1 MTFLRR
7 RPSVDRRGWPA
18 PPKPIFGRRGITALL
33 FVTLLG
39 GAFVSVT
46 PPNASADALSDAI
59 AQQQALQAQIERQK
73 AQIGALSASQTKL
86 SGQLA
91 STKATL
97 ASVNADLLTVKS
109 QIVDMT
115 VEVAKAQGSVDEL
128 VATVALLDTQLAD
141 VEAKEQAKQAQ
152 LSARKAVLAE
162 RIRTAYDGDRTSLL
176 ETLLSGDNFTDVLS
190 EVDYH
195 LDLAQQDQS
204 LAQQI
209 ADDQKLLGVI
219 HQTVVVTRDQ
229 TNSLRDEAAS
239 RKADLDTQLKDLADA
254 KAQLA
259 KLEAQT
265 RDLLAAQQAQY
276 AKLASDK
283 TALAQQLADAKAA
296 EDALAAKVRELV
308 RAQYASGG
316 IPSEYSGSLIWPM
329 PGVVTQ
335 EFGCTGFS
343 WEPPLGSCA
352 HFHGA
357 IDIANTMYTPIRA
370 AAPGKVVWAGKS
382 PYDPSWV
389 VIIAHSSQLVTWYAH
404 IDNYTYP
411 PAVSAGDYV
420 AQGQII
426 AYEGMTGWTTGPHL
440 HWGVQL
446 NGVWVNPRLFL

>member
-1 MTFLRR
+1 MTLLRR
-7 RPSVDRRGWPA
+7 RPSVDRRGWTT

-33 FVTLLG
+33 LITLLG
-39 GAFVSVT
+39 GAFVSM
-46 PPNASADALSDAI
+46 PPPKVSADALSDAL
-59 AQQQALQAQIERQK
+59 AQQEALQAQIARQK
-73 AQIGALSASQTKL
+73 AQISALAASQTKL
-86 SGQLA
+86 SSQLA

-97 ASVNADLLTVKS
+97 ASVNADLLSVKS

-115 VEVAKAQGSVDEL
+115 VEVANAQGSVDEL

-141 VEAKEQAKQAQ
+141 VEAKERAKQDELA
-152 LSARKAVLAE
+152 ARKAVLAE

-195 LDLAQQDQS
+195 LDLASQDQA

-209 ADDQKLLGVI
+209 VDDQKLLGVI
-219 HQTVVVTRDQ
+219 HQTVIVTRDQ
-229 TNSLRDEAAS
+229 TESLRTEAAS
-239 RKADLDTQLKDLADA
+239 RKADLDTQLEDLAAA
-254 KAQLA
+254 KAELA

-265 RDLLAAQQAQY
+265 RQLLADQQAQY
-276 AKLASDK
+276 AKLAADK
-283 TALAQQLADAKAA
+283 TALSKSLADAKAA
-296 EDALAAKVRELV
+296 QDALEAQIRELV
-308 RAQYASGG
+308 RQQYASGG

-343 WEPPLGSCA
+343 WEPPLGSCS
-352 HFHGA
+352 HFHAA
-357 IDIANTMYTPIRA
+357 IDIANSMYTPIRA

-404 IDNYTYP
+404 IDNYSHP
-411 PAVSAGDYV
+411 PAVSAGEYV

>member
-7 RPSVDRRGWPA
+7 RPSVDRRGWTA
-18 PPKPIFGRRGITALL
+18 PPKPILGRRGITALL
-33 FVTLLG
+33 LVTLLG
-39 GAFVSVT
+39 GAFVSV
-46 PPNASADALSDAI
+46 PPADVSADALSDAI
-59 AQQQALQAQIERQK
+59 AQQQALQAQIDRQK
-73 AQIGALSASQTKL
+73 AQISALTASQTKL

-91 STKATL
+91 NTKATL
-97 ASVNADLLTVKS
+97 ASVNANLQSVKS

-128 VATVALLDTQLAD
+128 EATIALLDAQLAD
-141 VEAKEQAKQAQ
+141 VEAKEQAKQAE

-209 ADDQKLLGVI
+209 VDDQKLLAVI
-219 HQTVVVTRDQ
+219 HQTASVTKDQ
-229 TNSLRDEAAS
+229 TESLRTEAAS
-239 RKADLDTQLKDLADA
+239 RKADLDTQLQDLADA
-254 KAQLA
+254 KAELA
-259 KLEAQT
+259 RLEAQT
-265 RDLLAAQQAQY
+265 RELLAAQQAQY

-283 TALAQQLADAKAA
+283 TALDKQLADAKAA
-296 EDALAAKVRELV
+296 QDALAAKVRELV
-308 RAQYASGG
+308 RAQYAAGG
-316 IPSEYSGSLIWPM
+316 IPSQYSGSLAWPM
-329 PGVVTQ
+329 PGTVTQ

-352 HFHGA
+352 HFHGG
-357 IDIANTMYTPIRA
+357 IDIANSMYTPIRA

-389 VIIAHSSQLVTWYAH
+389 VIIAHSSELVTWYAH
-404 IDNYTYP
+404 VDNDAHP

-440 HWGVQL
+440 HWAVQL

>member
-7 RPSVDRRGWPA
+7 RPSVDRRGWTA
-18 PPKPIFGRRGITALL
+18 PPKPIFGRRGLTALL
-33 FVTLLG
+33 LVTLLG
-39 GAFVSVT
+39 GAFVSV
-46 PPNASADALSDAI
+46 PPANVSADALSDAI
-59 AQQQALQAQIERQK
+59 AQQEALQAQIDRQK
-73 AQIGALSASQTKL
+73 AQISALSASQTKL

-91 STKATL
+91 TTKATL

-141 VEAKEQAKQAQ
+141 IEAQEQAKEAE
-152 LSARKAVLAE
+152 LTARKAVLAE

-219 HQTVVVTRDQ
+219 HQTATVTRAQ
-229 TNSLRDEAAS
+229 TESLRTEAAS
-239 RKADLDTQLKDLADA
+239 RKADLDTQLSDLAAA
-254 KAQLA
+254 KAELA
-259 KLEAQT
+259 RLEAQT

-276 AKLASDK
+276 EKLAADK
-283 TALAQQLADAKAA
+283 TALAKQLAAAKAA
-296 EDALAAKVRELV
+296 EDALAAKIADLV
-308 RAQYASGG
+308 AAAYASGG
-316 IPSEYSGSLIWPM
+316 IPSQYSGSLAWPM
-329 PGVVTQ
+329 PGTITQ

-352 HFHGA
+352 HFHAG
-357 IDIANTMYTPIRA
+357 IDIANSMYTPIRA
-370 AAPGKVVWAGKS
+370 AGPGKVIWAGLA

-389 VIIAHSSQLVTWYAH
+389 VVIAHSSQLVTYYNH
-404 IDNYTYP
+404 IDNYSHP
-411 PAVSAGDYV
+411 PVVHVGDYV
-420 AQGQII
+420 AKGQII

-440 HWGVQL
+440 HWAVQL

>member
-7 RPSVDRRGWPA
+7 RPSVDRRGWTR

-33 FVTLLG
+33 LVTLLG

-59 AQQQALQAQIERQK
+59 AQQEALQAQIERQK
-73 AQIGALSASQTKL
+73 AQISALAASQTKL
-86 SGQLA
+86 SSQLA

-97 ASVNADLLTVKS
+97 ASVNADLLSVKS

-115 VEVAKAQGSVDEL
+115 VEVAQAQGSVDEL
-128 VATVALLDTQLAD
+128 VATIALLDTQLAD
-141 VEAKEQAKQAQ
+141 VEAKEQAKQQELA
-152 LSARKAVLAE
+152 ARKAVLAE

-195 LDLAQQDQS
+195 LDLAQQDQA

-209 ADDQKLLGVI
+209 VDDQKLLGVI
-219 HQTVVVTRDQ
+219 HQTAVVTRDQ
-229 TNSLRDEAAS
+229 TESLRTEAAS
-239 RKADLDTQLKDLADA
+239 RKADLDKQLQDLADA

-276 AKLASDK
+276 TKLAADK
-283 TALAQQLADAKAA
+283 TALAKQLADAKAA
-296 EDALAAKVRELV
+296 QDALEAKIRELV
-308 RAQYASGG
+308 RIQYQQGG
-316 IPSEYSGSLIWPM
+316 IPSQYSGSLVWPM
-329 PGVVTQ
+329 PGTITQ

-343 WEPPLGSCA
+343 WEPPLGDCA
-352 HFHGA
+352 HFHRG
-357 IDIANTMYTPIRA
+357 IDIANAMYTPIRA

-389 VIIAHSSQLVTWYAH
+389 VIIAHSSELVTWYAH
-404 IDNYTYP
+404 IDNYAHP